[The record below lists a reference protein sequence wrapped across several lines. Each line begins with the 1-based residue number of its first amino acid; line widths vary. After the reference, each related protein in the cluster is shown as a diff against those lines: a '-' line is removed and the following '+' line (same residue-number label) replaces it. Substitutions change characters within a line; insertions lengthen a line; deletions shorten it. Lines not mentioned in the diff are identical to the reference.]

1 MSKFNLKGFLKVSTE
16 LILVFFQFLIISLH
30 FTKIKFL
37 HKIEITQGNSIFS
50 FIGFIIILI
59 ASIIMLL
66 AIKDLGS
73 NLSPFP
79 RPIANGNL
87 ITSGI
92 YRFTRHPMYY
102 SLILISLGIFIINLS
117 FYYLFLT
124 LTLTLVIK
132 FKIILEEQYLNKKFK
147 NYLSY
152 KDKVKY

>member
-1 MSKFNLKGFLKVSTE
+1 MYKFNLKGFLKAFNE
-16 LILVFFQFLIISLH
+16 IILVIFQFLIISLH
-30 FTKIKFL
+30 FIKLEFL
-37 HKIEITQGNSIFS
+37 PKIEIIKSNFIFS
-50 FIGFIIILI
+50 FLGLIIIII
-59 ASIIMLL
+59 ASIIMFL

-92 YRFTRHPMYY
+92 YSFIRHPMYY
-102 SLILISLGIFIINLS
+102 SLILISLGVFIINLS
-117 FYYLFLT
+117 FYNLFLT

-147 NYLSY
+147 NYLFY